1 MLSVL
6 HSINLKP
13 WNSILE
19 SVLLHEPVRSLGQCP
34 HAEHGEQHGRGQQ
47 PGEAAPR
54 HHEREAEGEDEAETL
69 GDVQHVGQAAAQILA
84 GDLGDVY

>member
-6 HSINLKP
+6 QSINLKP

-19 SVLLHEPVRSLGQCP
+19 SVLLREPVRSLGQRP
-34 HAEHGEQHGRGQQ
+34 HSDHGEKHGRGQQ

-54 HHEREAEGEDEAETL
+54 HHEREAEGEDEAQTL
-69 GDVQHVGQAAAQILA
+69 GDVQHVGKAAAQILA

>member
-19 SVLLHEPVRSLGQCP
+19 SVLLCEPVRSLGQRP
-34 HAEHGEQHGRGQQ
+34 HPEHGEQHGRGQQ

-54 HHEREAEGEDEAETL
+54 HHDREAEGEDEAEAL
-69 GDVQHVGQAAAQILA
+69 RDVHHVGQAPAQLLA
-84 GDLGDVY
+84 RDLGDVN